1 MKHAAPPLHPGHR
14 TLPVLR
20 LLMLP
25 ANMVCNRI
33 GLTNEHERG
42 MMRMLVN
49 MALCSAIAVIA
60 FFVAWKLW
68 A

>member
-1 MKHAAPPLHPGHR
+1 M
-14 TLPVLR
+14 LR
-20 LLMLP
+20 FLMMP

-33 GLTNEHERG
+33 GLTTEHERG

-49 MALCSAIAVIA
+49 MALCSAIAIVV
-60 FFVAWKLW
+60 FFVGWKLL